1 MTEPKK
7 KSALRDAIRAN
18 VHRRGNMDIPDC
30 ARALAISL
38 KEKKFGDLSIT
49 KLDAALKAKNIYIG
63 DTTRQHHLRQ
73 IIDDF
78 AVDPEADRKE
88 SPLFANLTAKILA
101 VHIEWRGKI
110 TIALKA
116 FGYDDPDFLRKIQT
130 HLAKFDDVEIPVD
143 MAKKEKEKVTA
154 DHFARLHSDFQNQFA
169 NEMRDDDAF
178 IGRIAESLGKE
189 ADDVFRGI
197 YKKIAVE
204 KTGRFFTSVFKTKK
218 ANEKNLNAVDFFA
231 DEFSRGKLIDDE
243 IGGYVRLLQ
252 RFHQIILQGPPGTG
266 KTYTAKKIIARLI
279 GDVFDKAQGK
289 RWDIVQFHPSYN
301 YEDFVR
307 GIQIQTE
314 GGQVVYNSV
323 NRILAEMAERA
334 AKSEYPHALI
344 IDEIN
349 RANVA
354 SVLGELIYALEYRG
368 EAVKTPYA
376 VDDSSDINLPENLY
390 IIGTMNTADRT
401 IGHLDYAVRRR
412 FAFQTLLP
420 NRDIVS
426 RVSEAEDA
434 AQWFDRV
441 ADFFQKDGGYL
452 SPDFYREDVAVG
464 HSYFLADDDSELRD
478 KIRYQVIPI
487 LSEYLKDGVLLPE
500 AAEKIEELRQL
511 LAAEIPKENGGSD
524 APVKPKK
531 FAWQHIGH
539 GTSSRSGESP
549 RVGRLIL
556 HIIKDYVQNESPD
569 TIAKV
574 RAVFPVN
581 RIVEENGNERV
592 RKYSLANGYAH
603 NAYFIQPDEIIRL
616 SDGTEMVVSRE
627 WGATGEPK
635 RYFDKFCTAAE
646 KLGYLIEEV
655 DE

>member
-1 MTEPKK
+1 MTELKK
-7 KSALRDAIRAN
+7 KSAWLIHGGRD
-18 VHRRGNMDIPDC
+18 NMFVDRSLDEGIIILGWDNTGDISGMPKAEIKTHVENNSAASMLENFRDRIKIGDV
-30 ARALAISL
+30 AVMRN
-38 KEKKFGDLSIT
+38 KEKGKVAVGIICGDYQWLGD
-49 KLDAALKAKNIYIG
+49 DAPPGK
-63 DTTRQHHLRQ
+63 H
-73 IIDDF
+73 
-78 AVDPEADRKE
+78 VRK
-88 SPLFANLTAKILA
+88 
-101 VHIEWRGKI
+101 IEWKNQDFP
-110 TIALKA
+110 IA
-116 FGYDDPDFLRKIQT
+116 DFS
-130 HLAKFDDVEIPVD
+130 AEEIRNRFYMPNSTLSRFRTD
-143 MAKKEKEKVTA
+143 NAA
-154 DHFARLHSDFQNQFA
+154 S
-169 NEMRDDDAF
+169 
-178 IGRIAESLGKE
+178 RILESLQGRKHMDDKE
-189 ADDVFRGI
+189 MDG
-197 YKKIAVE
+197 
-204 KTGRFFTSVFKTKK
+204 
-218 ANEKNLNAVDFFA
+218 
-231 DEFSRGKLIDDE
+231 E
-243 IGGYVRLLQ
+243 IGGYIRLLQ

-464 HSYFLADDDSELRD
+464 HSYFLADDDSKLRD

-500 AAEKIEELRQL
+500 AAEKIEELSRL
-511 LAAEIPKENGGSD
+511 LSAEIPEKNDGRG
-524 APVKPKK
+524 KPNPSTTKL
-531 FAWQHIGH
+531 FVWRHIDH
-539 GTSSRSGESP
+539 GTSSKDGNP
-549 RVGRLIL
+549 PGVGRLVL
-556 HIIKDYVQNESPD
+556 HIVMDYVLYESPVS
-569 TIAKV
+569 IVKV
-574 RAVFPVN
+574 REAFPVTG
-581 RIVEENGNERV
+581 IVEEKNSEKV
-592 RKYSLANGYAH
+592 RKYSRKEGYSH
-603 NAYFIQPDEIIRL
+603 NSYFIQPDEIIRL

-627 WGATGEPK
+627 WGATGQSKP
-635 RYFDKFCTAAE
+635 YFDKFCTAAE

>member
-1 MTEPKK
+1 MT
-7 KSALRDAIRAN
+7 
-18 VHRRGNMDIPDC
+18 VRGGKGYVPPENMSIPAC
-30 ARALAISL
+30 ARELAILL
-38 KEKKFGDLSIT
+38 KEKKFGGLSIT
-49 KLDAALKAKNIYIG
+49 KLDAALKAEDIYFG

-78 AVDPEADRKE
+78 AVDPEAARKE
-88 SPLFANLTAKILA
+88 SPLFANLTAKILT
-101 VHIEWRGKI
+101 VHIEWRGKMK
-110 TIALKA
+110 TALEA
-116 FGYDDPDFLRKIQT
+116 LGYDVRDFPREVQM
-130 HLAKFDDVEIPVD
+130 HLAKFNDVEIPVKN
-143 MAKKEKEKVTA
+143 AEAITA
-154 DHFARLHSDFQNQFA
+154 DYFARLHSDFQIQIA

-178 IGRIAESLGKE
+178 IGRIAKSLGKE

-197 YKKIAVE
+197 YKKIVVE
-204 KTGRFFTSVFKTKK
+204 KTDRFFNLVFETEHAEKIAKK
-218 ANEKNLNAVDFFA
+218 NPNYAVDFFA
-231 DEFSRGKLIDDE
+231 DEFSRSKLIDDE

-279 GDVFDKAQGK
+279 GDVFDSAQGK

-314 GGQVVYNSV
+314 GGKVVYNSV

-464 HSYFLADDDSELRD
+464 HSYFLADDDSKLRD

-500 AAEKIEELRQL
+500 AAEKIEELRQ
-511 LAAEIPKENGGSD
+511 EIENGSVENKENTNNVSSGKWRWRNGERVSD
-524 APVKPKK
+524 PQPLRRAILSMVKDYAERNRPEK
-531 FAWQHIGH
+531 FAVLQNAFPD
-539 GTSSRSGESP
+539 S
-549 RVGRLIL
+549 
-556 HIIKDYVQNESPD
+556 IKSHYGIVCRRDDPKVQNYKKGQKTLTDRYFMAEEDQISLPD
-569 TIAKV
+569 GIA
-574 RAVFPVN
+574 
-581 RIVEENGNERV
+581 
-592 RKYSLANGYAH
+592 
-603 NAYFIQPDEIIRL
+603 
-616 SDGTEMVVSRE
+616 VVCSQ
-627 WGATGEPK
+627 WGATRTYRDEFE
-635 RYFDKFCTAAE
+635 RFRTVAR
-646 KLGYLIEEV
+646 KLGYEIEQVNE
-655 DE
+655 